1 MRQNRKQ
8 VLAPVRMTAKKRNI
22 TKVKNKF
29 ITSGNARVLI
39 NRSLGGIGDMLML
52 SVALRELKR
61 SMPGIHL
68 TVAIN
73 RHDTYDDTY
82 YKLYKNA
89 PFIDEI
95 VDSRYIRPERFDNY
109 FNVTTVCINY
119 ESTRTIPRNRI
130 SIFADTI
137 GIKKIESAIPFYKEE
152 LNEANLMEIFLDKYK
167 GRKKVFIHTASMDGK
182 RSWDIK
188 NTLNLI
194 RLIER
199 NYPEAVI
206 FVSDFNNYYSNWPIF
221 KNVIEVSEMD
231 VRRTASLIKRCDLF
245 VGPDSGPMH
254 IAAAVG
260 TKSLVIFGSIPPEA
274 RINLYPTHKSVQLE
288 GLPCLGCWYR
298 NCPYNVKCMKD
309 LTAEMVFK
317 RIRDL

>member
-194 RLIER
+194 
-199 NYPEAVI
+199 
-206 FVSDFNNYYSNWPIF
+206 
-221 KNVIEVSEMD
+221 
-231 VRRTASLIKRCDLF
+231 
-245 VGPDSGPMH
+245 
-254 IAAAVG
+254 
-260 TKSLVIFGSIPPEA
+260 
-274 RINLYPTHKSVQLE
+274 
-288 GLPCLGCWYR
+288 
-298 NCPYNVKCMKD
+298 
-309 LTAEMVFK
+309 
-317 RIRDL
+317 